1 MSEVF
6 LEDLEPGQIFSS
18 GTILVEAEEI
28 IGFAAQYDPQPFH
41 LSEATAKNTFFRGLA
56 ASGWHTA
63 ALTMKLLVESDF
75 KPAGGLIGASLEDL
89 RWPRPV
95 RPSDEL
101 KINVEILEVRASRSK
116 PHQGI
121 AKIKT
126 TTLNQHGKA
135 VQIYV
140 ANIIVLGR
148 EKTQNLSYP
157 SVK

>member
-6 LEDLEPGQIFSS
+6 LEDLKPGQIFTS
-18 GTILVEAEEI
+18 GTLRVETDEI
-28 IGFAAQYDPQPFH
+28 IGFAGRYDPQPFH
-41 LSEATAKNTFFRGLA
+41 LSEVTAKNTFFRGLA

-89 RWPRPV
+89 RWPKPV
-95 RPSDEL
+95 RPGDEL

-116 PHQGI
+116 PLQGI

-148 EKTQNLSYP
+148 KKDPESQLP
-157 SVK
+157 